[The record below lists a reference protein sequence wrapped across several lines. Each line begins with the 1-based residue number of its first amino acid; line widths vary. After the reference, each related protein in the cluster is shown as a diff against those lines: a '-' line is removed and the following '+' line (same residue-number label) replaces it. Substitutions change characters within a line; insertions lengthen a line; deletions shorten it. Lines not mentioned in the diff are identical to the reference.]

1 MFCMSHVMPLFW
13 LLFVFFFRCSLD
25 LLRSGLRG
33 GRWERRREGA
43 RNTMS
48 VLLLLAGEGEGG
60 GGGCIL
66 PEVPVYQDNLWS
78 SVIFVKCWCL
88 TCLSPRN
95 RKHAG
100 VSQSVGVA
108 ADGLPLSQALAS
120 PDLMVPGEDP
130 ANSGQVTKSQG
141 GKSQGGGCQVQA
153 ATRRPAQPR
162 IGE

>member
-13 LLFVFFFRCSLD
+13 LLFFSFFFP
-25 LLRSGLRG
+25 LLSGPFKIWLE
-33 GRWERRREGA
+33 RWTVGAEEGGA

-48 VLLLLAGEGEGG
+48 VLLLLAGGGEGG

-100 VSQSVGVA
+100 VSQSVGIA

-130 ANSGQVTKSQG
+130 ANLGQVTKSQ
-141 GKSQGGGCQVQA
+141 SGGCQVQA